1 MTQENRMNAP
11 TWLLD
16 FKRDVHSQTGEDGII
31 ERILEVLPCNDK
43 WCVEFGAWDGVFL
56 TNTRHLILSKGY
68 SAVMIEADKA
78 KFRELQRNYAQQG
91 SRVISMN
98 RFVGFSDHDNLDRI
112 LSDTPIPHDFD
123 LLSIDIDGND
133 YHVWKRV
140 EYYQPKVVVI
150 EFNPTIPTEVEF
162 VQEANPALNQG
173 ASLLSLVELGKEK
186 GYELICVLPFN
197 AFFVRKRY
205 FHLFQLESNTPQVL
219 RTDLSAIT
227 YMFLGYDGKLFLR
240 GACKMPWH
248 GMVLKESK
256 MQPLPSCIRRYPGN
270 YSRFKKFVFTI
281 FRLLREPARFG
292 KALRQRLNRLTK
304 RST

>member
-1 MTQENRMNAP
+1 MN
-11 TWLLD
+11 
-16 FKRDVHSQTGEDGII
+16 HSFNSH
-31 ERILEVLPCNDK
+31 R
-43 WCVEFGAWDGVFL
+43 
-56 TNTRHLILSKGY
+56 
-68 SAVMIEADKA
+68 
-78 KFRELQRNYAQQG
+78 
-91 SRVISMN
+91 
-98 RFVGFSDHDNLDRI
+98 
-112 LSDTPIPHDFD
+112 IPHDFD

-173 ASLLSLVELGKEK
+173 ASLLSLFELGKEK

-248 GMVLKESK
+248 GMALKESK
-256 MQPLPSCIRRYPGN
+256 MQPLPSYIRRYPGN

-281 FRLLREPARFG
+281 FRLFREPARFG